1 MVARILE
8 KHNRATRRR
17 KGLSRAGIA
26 APTGA
31 QEKYLR
37 KTGGDQA
44 ATSGTS
50 FLGLIAVIAALSVEF
65 PVLGL
70 LGLPAIVFLAV
81 AAIFCVATA
90 LLIPVAYLLY

>member
-1 MVARILE
+1 MPGLLRQLE
-8 KHNRATRRR
+8 HKRSTCGRQVATR
-17 KGLSRAGIA
+17 
-26 APTGA
+26 
-31 QEKYLR
+31 
-37 KTGGDQA
+37 A

>member
-1 MVARILE
+1 MLELLRQLERKRSFCGRQVVAR
-8 KHNRATRRR
+8 
-17 KGLSRAGIA
+17 
-26 APTGA
+26 
-31 QEKYLR
+31 
-37 KTGGDQA
+37 D
-44 ATSGTS
+44 ATSGAS

-65 PVLGL
+65 PLLGL

>member
-1 MVARILE
+1 MLELLRQLERKRSICGRHVVAR
-8 KHNRATRRR
+8 
-17 KGLSRAGIA
+17 
-26 APTGA
+26 
-31 QEKYLR
+31 
-37 KTGGDQA
+37 D
-44 ATSGTS
+44 ATSGAS

-81 AAIFCVATA
+81 VAIFCVATA